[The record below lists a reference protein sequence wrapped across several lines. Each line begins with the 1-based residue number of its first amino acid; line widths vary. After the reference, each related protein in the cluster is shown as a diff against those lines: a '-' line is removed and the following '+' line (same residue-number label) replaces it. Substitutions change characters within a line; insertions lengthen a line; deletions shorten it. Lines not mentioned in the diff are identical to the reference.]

1 MKNKNFIIIVIGQII
16 SLFGNAIQRF
26 SMSLYLLEF
35 TGSTATFANILAIST
50 IPYILFA
57 PIAGT
62 LSDRVNKKKIM
73 VYLDFFCSALIGG
86 YAIILLN
93 GRDHEVIVAVV
104 MFMLSICFTLY
115 GPAVTASIPQIVEE
129 DKLTSA
135 NGVINQVGSIVN
147 FAGPILAGVLYGIV
161 GIKAIVII
169 NAISFFVSAI
179 MELFLDIPD
188 VVVSEEVESKL
199 QSKVESN
206 NVVTLEKNA
215 VPTEVESKVG
225 LNDVVTLEKNIVTTE
240 LATTMLDSRTS
251 ELEERVAASLRSEE
265 NEEVAVISENAK
277 DIIKGNKEVV
287 TVSEVIKENKEAK
300 IKFENIKG
308 NSDKS
313 KILSMEFIKNSFI
326 DMGKTFKY
334 LSKDKKVV
342 LGIIASYALCNIFL
356 VPVLTILAPYF
367 INIFLGLPSEIYGI
381 VEGICVLGMI
391 LGGFWISV
399 KPNMFKI
406 KKVHYTYFPMVAGV
420 ILMSTL
426 GGIKANNYTI
436 AFLFAIGGLAIMMS
450 LSLSNVLTLTFIQKE
465 VPLEMLGRVSAF
477 STAIATISVAPGQL
491 LYGQIID
498 TGMPIGVI
506 LLITAI
512 ANIALIMFV
521 KWNVREVK

>member
-57 PIAGT
+57 PIAGM

-73 VYLDFFCSALIGG
+73 VYLDFFCSFLIGG

-93 GRDHEVIVAVV
+93 GRDHEVIVAIV

-115 GPAVTASIPQIVEE
+115 GPAVTSSIPQIVEE

-169 NAISFFVSAI
+169 NAISFFASAI

-188 VVVSEEVESKL
+188 LVVNED
-199 QSKVESN
+199 VESN
-206 NVVTLEKNA
+206 NVVTLEKN
-215 VPTEVESKVG
+215 
-225 LNDVVTLEKNIVTTE
+225 IVTTE
-240 LATTMLDSRTS
+240 VAVSALDIKESAKVT
-251 ELEERVAASLRSEE
+251 
-265 NEEVAVISENAK
+265 VISEKAK
-277 DIIKGNKEVV
+277 EDIRGKKEAAIA
-287 TVSEVIKENKEAK
+287 SEGIKENKKATMAS
-300 IKFENIKG
+300 ENIKG
-308 NSDKS
+308 TVNREEKV
-313 KILSMEFIKNSFI
+313 LSIEFIKNSFI

-334 LSKDKKVV
+334 LSKEKKVV

-391 LGGFWISV
+391 LGGFWISI

-406 KKVHYTYFPMVAGV
+406 KKVHYTYLPMVAGV

-477 STAIATISVAPGQL
+477 STAVATISVAPGQL

-498 TGMPIGVI
+498 TGMPIGLI

-512 ANIALIMFV
+512 ANIVLVMFV
-521 KWNVREVK
+521 KWNVREIK

>member
-57 PIAGT
+57 PIAGM

-73 VYLDFFCSALIGG
+73 VYLDFFCSFLIGG

-93 GRDHEVIVAVV
+93 GRDHEVIVAIV

-115 GPAVTASIPQIVEE
+115 GPAVTSSIPQIVEE

-169 NAISFFVSAI
+169 NAISFFASAI

-188 VVVSEEVESKL
+188 LVVNED
-199 QSKVESN
+199 VESN
-206 NVVTLEKNA
+206 NVVTLEKN
-215 VPTEVESKVG
+215 
-225 LNDVVTLEKNIVTTE
+225 IVTTE
-240 LATTMLDSRTS
+240 
-251 ELEERVAASLRSEE
+251 
-265 NEEVAVISENAK
+265 VAVSALDIKESAKVTIISEKAK
-277 DIIKGNKEVV
+277 EDIRGKKEAAIA
-287 TVSEVIKENKEAK
+287 SEGIKENKKATMAS
-300 IKFENIKG
+300 ENIKG
-308 NSDKS
+308 TAKREE
-313 KILSMEFIKNSFI
+313 KILSIEFIKNSFI

-334 LSKDKKVV
+334 LSKEKKVV

-406 KKVHYTYFPMVAGV
+406 KKVHYTYLPMVAGV

-477 STAIATISVAPGQL
+477 STAVATISVAPGQL

-498 TGMPIGVI
+498 TGMPIGLI

-512 ANIALIMFV
+512 ANIVLVMFV
-521 KWNVREVK
+521 KWNVREIN

>member
-35 TGSTATFANILAIST
+35 TGSTAAFANILAIST

-57 PIAGT
+57 PIAGM

-73 VYLDFFCSALIGG
+73 VYLDFFCSFLIGG

-93 GRDHEVIVAVV
+93 GRDHEVIVAIV

-135 NGVINQVGSIVN
+135 NGIINQVGSIVN
-147 FAGPILAGVLYGIV
+147 FAGPILAGILYGIV
-161 GIKAIVII
+161 GIKLIVII
-169 NAISFFVSAI
+169 NAISFFASAI

-188 VVVSEEVESKL
+188 VVVKEEKLES
-199 QSKVESN
+199 SG
-206 NVVTLEKNA
+206 VVTLEKN
-215 VPTEVESKVG
+215 T
-225 LNDVVTLEKNIVTTE
+225 VTTE
-240 LATTMLDSRTS
+240 VAATVLDSQAS
-251 ELEERVAASLRSEE
+251 ELEEIGAAST
-265 NEEVAVISENAK
+265 EVK
-277 DIIKGNKEVV
+277 
-287 TVSEVIKENKEAK
+287 
-300 IKFENIKG
+300 ENIKKK
-308 NSDKS
+308 D

-334 LSKDKKVV
+334 LSKEKKVI

-367 INIFLGLPSEIYGI
+367 INIFLGLPSEVYGI

-391 LGGFWISV
+391 LGGLWISV

-426 GGIKANNYTI
+426 GRIKANNYTI

-477 STAIATISVAPGQL
+477 STAVATISVAPGQF
-491 LYGQIID
+491 LYGQVIDFGIPLGII
-498 TGMPIGVI
+498 
-506 LLITAI
+506 LFITAI
-512 ANIALIMFV
+512 INFGLILFI
-521 KWNVREVK
+521 KWNVRELKS

>member
-57 PIAGT
+57 PIAGM

-73 VYLDFFCSALIGG
+73 VYLDFFCSFLIGG

-93 GRDHEVIVAVV
+93 GRDHEVIVAIV

-115 GPAVTASIPQIVEE
+115 GPAVTSSIPQIVEE

-169 NAISFFVSAI
+169 NAISFFASAI

-188 VVVSEEVESKL
+188 LVVNED
-199 QSKVESN
+199 VESN
-206 NVVTLEKNA
+206 NVVTLEKN
-215 VPTEVESKVG
+215 
-225 LNDVVTLEKNIVTTE
+225 IVTTE
-240 LATTMLDSRTS
+240 VAVSALDIKESAKVT
-251 ELEERVAASLRSEE
+251 
-265 NEEVAVISENAK
+265 VISEKAK
-277 DIIKGNKEVV
+277 EDIRGK
-287 TVSEVIKENKEAK
+287 KEAA
-300 IKFENIKG
+300 IASENIKG
-308 NSDKS
+308 TAKREE
-313 KILSMEFIKNSFI
+313 KVLSIEFIKNSFI

-334 LSKDKKVV
+334 LSKEKKVV

-406 KKVHYTYFPMVAGV
+406 KKVHYTYLPMVAGV

-477 STAIATISVAPGQL
+477 STAVATISVAPGQL

-498 TGMPIGVI
+498 TGMPIGLI

-512 ANIALIMFV
+512 ANIVLVMFV
-521 KWNVREVK
+521 KWNVREIK